1 MKCFNYLDF
10 CFVYI
15 VKDGKQYIVK
25 GDYLYYHYMQDN
37 FDDNGWGCA
46 YRSFQTL
53 FSWFR
58 LQGYTNK
65 RVPTHGE
72 IQKCLIEMGDKPASF
87 QNSRQWIGSTEVQM
101 CLQRYLSVDS
111 RILHVPS
118 GGDMA
123 QHGPT
128 FAQHFTTYGT
138 PVMIGGGV
146 LAHTILG
153 VDYNS
158 QTNELK
164 FLILDP
170 HYTGSDDDVNVIQ
183 KKGWCA
189 WKPTT
194 FWDKKSYY
202 NCCMPLF
209 PDAIDY

>member
-1 MKCFNYLDF
+1 
-10 CFVYI
+10 
-15 VKDGKQYIVK
+15 
-25 GDYLYYHYMQDN
+25 MQDN

-58 LQGYTNK
+58 QQGYTNK
-65 RVPTHGE
+65 RVPPHGE
-72 IQKCLIEMGDKPASF
+72 IQKALIELGDKPASF
-87 QNSRQWIGSTEVQM
+87 QNSRQWIGSTEVSM
-101 CLQRYLSVDS
+101 CLQYFLNVDC
-111 RILHVPS
+111 RILHVTS
-118 GGDMA
+118 GAEMA

-153 VDYNS
+153 IDFNS

-164 FLILDP
+164 FLVLDP
-170 HYTGSDDDVNVIQ
+170 HYTGADDLDIVQ

-189 WKPTT
+189 WKPVT

-209 PDAIDY
+209 PDATDY